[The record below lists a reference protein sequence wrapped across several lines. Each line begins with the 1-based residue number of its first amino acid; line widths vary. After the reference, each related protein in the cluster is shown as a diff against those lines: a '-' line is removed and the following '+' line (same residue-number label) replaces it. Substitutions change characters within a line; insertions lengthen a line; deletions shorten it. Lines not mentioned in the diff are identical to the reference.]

1 MQASRLVSHDL
12 TDPEI
17 RVLGCLLEKQRMTPD
32 AYPLTLNAL
41 RAACNQ
47 STNRDPVVDYDESV
61 LRDALARLGHRR
73 WTRLASYHG
82 SRASKYR
89 HLIDEALGI
98 RPDEQAVLA
107 VLLLR
112 GPQTPGELRQRTE
125 RLHHFASGEE
135 LDAAI
140 EGLANRDLVVR
151 LERRPGQKESR
162 YAHLLGTEPVD
173 DGRGVAARPCGA
185 TRTALPRIEEQP
197 PPPDVPARDERL
209 ERLESEVAELRAEL
223 GRCARSWDLNR
234 IECLPASIYLDSPRS
249 RHRHRHRLPPPPR
262 HRAPLDA
269 AARLVAE
276 HRPDADRGVGV
287 VHRRP
292 RRRRSGCRSSR
303 GRRTSTRRCSRASSP
318 GWPSRAC
325 WSGRSTPTTAGRS
338 SSGATAAGDRAAR
351 GRRCAPGRT
360 CSPTSW
366 SASRPQE
373 AAALEAALPVLE
385 QLAGRLEGAARAIAR
400 ASSARTPRSRIPNY
414 RRYLAGQSVSL
425 TGTWMQ
431 MTALAWLV
439 SSR

>member
-1 MQASRLVSHDL
+1 VSHDL

-47 STNRDPVVDYDESV
+47 STNRDPVVDYDEGI

-107 VLLLR
+107 VLMLR

-125 RLHHFASGEE
+125 RLHHFASGEA

-140 EGLANRDLVVR
+140 EGLANRELVVR

-162 YAHLLGTEPVD
+162 YAHLLGTEPVEEPATAPP
-173 DGRGVAARPCGA
+173 VA
-185 TRTALPRIEEQP
+185 THSALPRIEEQP

-223 GRCARSWDLNR
+223 
-234 IECLPASIYLDSPRS
+234 
-249 RHRHRHRLPPPPR
+249 
-262 HRAPLDA
+262 RAL
-269 AARLVAE
+269 REEL
-276 HRPDADRGVGV
+276 
-287 VHRRP
+287 
-292 RRRRSGCRSSR
+292 
-303 GRRTSTRRCSRASSP
+303 
-318 GWPSRAC
+318 
-325 WSGRSTPTTAGRS
+325 
-338 SSGATAAGDRAAR
+338 GA
-351 GRRCAPGRT
+351 
-360 CSPTSW
+360 
-366 SASRPQE
+366 
-373 AAALEAALPVLE
+373 
-385 QLAGRLEGAARAIAR
+385 
-400 ASSARTPRSRIPNY
+400 
-414 RRYLAGQSVSL
+414 
-425 TGTWMQ
+425 
-431 MTALAWLV
+431 
-439 SSR
+439 

>member
-1 MQASRLVSHDL
+1 VQASRLVSHDL

-107 VLLLR
+107 VLMLR
-112 GPQTPGELRQRTE
+112 GPQTPGELRQRTD
-125 RLHHFASGEE
+125 RLHQFASGEE

-162 YAHLLGTEPVD
+162 YAHLLGTEPVEEPAAAPL
-173 DGRGVAARPCGA
+173 VA
-185 TRTALPRIEEQP
+185 THSALPRIEEQP

-209 ERLESEVAELRAEL
+209 ERLEAEVAELRAEL
-223 GRCARSWDLNR
+223 
-234 IECLPASIYLDSPRS
+234 
-249 RHRHRHRLPPPPR
+249 
-262 HRAPLDA
+262 RAL
-269 AARLVAE
+269 REEL
-276 HRPDADRGVGV
+276 
-287 VHRRP
+287 
-292 RRRRSGCRSSR
+292 
-303 GRRTSTRRCSRASSP
+303 
-318 GWPSRAC
+318 
-325 WSGRSTPTTAGRS
+325 
-338 SSGATAAGDRAAR
+338 GA
-351 GRRCAPGRT
+351 
-360 CSPTSW
+360 
-366 SASRPQE
+366 
-373 AAALEAALPVLE
+373 
-385 QLAGRLEGAARAIAR
+385 
-400 ASSARTPRSRIPNY
+400 
-414 RRYLAGQSVSL
+414 
-425 TGTWMQ
+425 
-431 MTALAWLV
+431 
-439 SSR
+439 